1 MNALERIFGCAGS
14 IQNSKNSNKQC
25 IQTKKKKTFPFIYN
39 FKSRLTHNGYS
50 QQFELYQKNV
60 STIMK
65 DIL

>member
-1 MNALERIFGCAGS
+1 MY
-14 IQNSKNSNKQC
+14 SNK
-25 IQTKKKKTFPFIYN
+25 IKKTLPVTYN